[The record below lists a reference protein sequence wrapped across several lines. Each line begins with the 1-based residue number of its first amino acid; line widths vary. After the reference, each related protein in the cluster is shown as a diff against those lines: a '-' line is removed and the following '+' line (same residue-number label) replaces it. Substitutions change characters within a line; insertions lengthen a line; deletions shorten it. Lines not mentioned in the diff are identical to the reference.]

1 MLRWAGLDEPAAA
14 ALEALLSCRML
25 RMSLRVVCG
34 PFLHTVLKS
43 NSRPRSTVMA
53 GLLMAYY
60 RNPSIGGLL

>member
-14 ALEALLSCRML
+14 AIEALLSCRML

-53 GLLMAYY
+53 GLLMA
-60 RNPSIGGLL
+60 